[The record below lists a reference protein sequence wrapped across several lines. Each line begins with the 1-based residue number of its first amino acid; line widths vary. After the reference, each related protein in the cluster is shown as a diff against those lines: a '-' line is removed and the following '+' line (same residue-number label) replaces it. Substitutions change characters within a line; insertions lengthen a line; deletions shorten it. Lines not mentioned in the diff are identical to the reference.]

1 MKMKNNK
8 NQEFIDDG
16 HTIYDMN
23 VDASWNNRREKSPSV
38 MVSKDERRI
47 LDQTLFKLFKDKVVL
62 KNVYYVFVDAFG
74 KNKEKKRIMKII
86 KKEQI

>member
-1 MKMKNNK
+1 MKIKNNK

-38 MVSKDERRI
+38 MVSKDERRMLI
-47 LDQTLFKLFKDKVVL
+47 KAALKAYLPKLLMVLGCFLVVMTLIYLWL
-62 KNVYYVFVDAFG
+62 KF
-74 KNKEKKRIMKII
+74 
-86 KKEQI
+86 

>member
-1 MKMKNNK
+1 MKINNNK

-38 MVSKDERRI
+38 MVSKDERRMLIKAALKAYLPKLLMVLGCFLVVMI
-47 LDQTLFKLFKDKVVL
+47 LIYLWL
-62 KNVYYVFVDAFG
+62 KF
-74 KNKEKKRIMKII
+74 
-86 KKEQI
+86 

>member
-1 MKMKNNK
+1 MKNNK

-38 MVSKDERRI
+38 MVSKDERRMLI
-47 LDQTLFKLFKDKVVL
+47 KAALKAYLPKLFMVLGCFLVVMILIYLWL
-62 KNVYYVFVDAFG
+62 KF
-74 KNKEKKRIMKII
+74 
-86 KKEQI
+86 

>member
-1 MKMKNNK
+1 MKIKNNK

-38 MVSKDERRI
+38 MVSKEERRMLIKAALKAYLPKLLMVLGCFLVVMI
-47 LDQTLFKLFKDKVVL
+47 LIYLWL
-62 KNVYYVFVDAFG
+62 KF
-74 KNKEKKRIMKII
+74 
-86 KKEQI
+86 

>member
-1 MKMKNNK
+1 MKIKNNK

-38 MVSKDERRI
+38 MVSKDERRMLIKAALKAYLPKLLMVKI
-47 LDQTLFKLFKDKVVL
+47 LIRKELF
-62 KNVYYVFVDAFG
+62 
-74 KNKEKKRIMKII
+74 II
-86 KKEQI
+86 KYYK

>member
-1 MKMKNNK
+1 MKIKNNK

-38 MVSKDERRI
+38 MVSKDERRMLIKAALIAYLPKLLMVLGCFLVVMI
-47 LDQTLFKLFKDKVVL
+47 LIYLWL
-62 KNVYYVFVDAFG
+62 KF
-74 KNKEKKRIMKII
+74 
-86 KKEQI
+86 

>member
-1 MKMKNNK
+1 MKNNK

-38 MVSKDERRI
+38 MVSKDERRMLIKAALKAYLPKLLMVLGCFLVVMI
-47 LDQTLFKLFKDKVVL
+47 LIYLWL
-62 KNVYYVFVDAFG
+62 KF
-74 KNKEKKRIMKII
+74 
-86 KKEQI
+86 

>member
-1 MKMKNNK
+1 MKIKNNK

-38 MVSKDERRI
+38 MVSKDEKRMLIKAALKAYLPKLLMVLGCFLVVMI
-47 LDQTLFKLFKDKVVL
+47 LIYLWL
-62 KNVYYVFVDAFG
+62 KF
-74 KNKEKKRIMKII
+74 
-86 KKEQI
+86 

>member
-1 MKMKNNK
+1 MKIKKNK

-38 MVSKDERRI
+38 MVSKDERRMLIKAALKAYLPKLLMVLGCFLVVMI
-47 LDQTLFKLFKDKVVL
+47 LIYLWL
-62 KNVYYVFVDAFG
+62 KF
-74 KNKEKKRIMKII
+74 
-86 KKEQI
+86 

>member
-1 MKMKNNK
+1 MKIKNNK

-38 MVSKDERRI
+38 MVSKDERRMLIKAALKAYLPKLLMVLGCFLVVMI
-47 LDQTLFKLFKDKVVL
+47 LIYLRL
-62 KNVYYVFVDAFG
+62 KF
-74 KNKEKKRIMKII
+74 
-86 KKEQI
+86 

>member
-1 MKMKNNK
+1 MKIKNNK

-38 MVSKDERRI
+38 MVSKDERRMLI
-47 LDQTLFKLFKDKVVL
+47 KAVL
-62 KNVYYVFVDAFG
+62 KAYLPKLLMVLGCFLVVMILIYLWLKF
-74 KNKEKKRIMKII
+74 
-86 KKEQI
+86 

>member
-1 MKMKNNK
+1 MKIKNNK

-38 MVSKDERRI
+38 MVSKDERRMLIKAALKAYLPKLLMVLGCFLVVMI
-47 LDQTLFKLFKDKVVL
+47 LIYLWLKL
-62 KNVYYVFVDAFG
+62 
-74 KNKEKKRIMKII
+74 
-86 KKEQI
+86 

>member
-1 MKMKNNK
+1 MKIKNNK

-38 MVSKDERRI
+38 MVSKDERRMLI
-47 LDQTLFKLFKDKVVL
+47 KAALKAYLPKLLMVL
-62 KNVYYVFVDAFG
+62 
-74 KNKEKKRIMKII
+74 
-86 KKEQI
+86 

>member
-1 MKMKNNK
+1 MG
-8 NQEFIDDG
+8 E
-16 HTIYDMN
+16 
-23 VDASWNNRREKSPSV
+23 
-38 MVSKDERRI
+38 DERRI